1 MPNYRLTLC
10 YDGTRYNGW
19 QRQGNT
25 SDTIQEKVEAALSA
39 ILAQPV
45 ELAGSGRTDAGVHA
59 RAQVASFRAKT
70 KLTPEEILSALRG
83 ALPGDIGAISLTEA
97 APRFHARLNC
107 RRKTY
112 VYRIWNSDAP
122 DVFQRRYRLREP
134 RPLDEAAM
142 RAAAAVLCGEHDF
155 TSFCANRRLKKSA
168 MRRVD
173 AIEILRDGDEL
184 RLVFTGNGFLYHM
197 VRILT
202 GTLLEVGLH
211 ERAPEE
217 MADILEAKDRSRAG
231 KTAPAKGLILHSVEY

>member
-1 MPNYRLTLC
+1 
-10 YDGTRYNGW
+10 
-19 QRQGNT
+19 
-25 SDTIQEKVEAALSA
+25 
-39 ILAQPV
+39 
-45 ELAGSGRTDAGVHA
+45 
-59 RAQVASFRAKT
+59 
-70 KLTPEEILSALRG
+70 
-83 ALPGDIGAISLTEA
+83 
-97 APRFHARLNC
+97 
-107 RRKTY
+107 
-112 VYRIWNSDAP
+112 
-122 DVFQRRYRLREP
+122 
-134 RPLDEAAM
+134 M

-168 MRRVD
+168 VRRVD